1 MVTIAL
7 RLVVYL
13 DVVYSHMVNEQ
24 MVYYLWHSLMV
35 LFFICLWLWFIL
47 QLFSSYSITSYWFI
61 RVWRRWWCESIEVST
76 LFLFNNMNVLL
87 ARKTLFLISSKF
99 PNYAV
104 TWRSDVA
111 DIIACMESYPEITV
125 RDLFPNERIR
135 VKW

>member
-1 MVTIAL
+1 
-7 RLVVYL
+7 
-13 DVVYSHMVNEQ
+13 
-24 MVYYLWHSLMV
+24 
-35 LFFICLWLWFIL
+35 
-47 QLFSSYSITSYWFI
+47 
-61 RVWRRWWCESIEVST
+61 
-76 LFLFNNMNVLL
+76 MNVLL

-111 DIIACMESYPEITV
+111 DIIACMESYPEITM